1 MTSPRTT
8 GSSPASPPATPT
20 AEGLGNRLLAFR
32 VMAWVTGVFLLLLC
46 TSMVLRYG
54 FGNEVLTWSGY
65 AHGWLYMVYLVTV
78 LLLGTAVRWA
88 PGRMVLVMLAGT
100 VPVMSFV
107 AERRVTRELG
117 GRRAG
122 RARPERNST

>member
-8 GSSPASPPATPT
+8 GSSPASPRATPK
-20 AEGLGNRLLAFR
+20 AERPTGGGLRTRLLAFR

-54 FGNEVLTWSGY
+54 FGNEALTWSAY
-65 AHGWLYMVYLVTV
+65 AHGWLYMIYLVTV
-78 LLLGTAVRWA
+78 LLLGTAVRWT

-100 VPVMSFV
+100 VPGMSFV
-107 AERRVTRELG
+107 AERRVSRELTAQN
-117 GRRAG
+117 R
-122 RARPERNST
+122 